1 MQPTS
6 QPQHPWDQF
15 KDLKDEAYLY
25 IDQGLRLEQTSKPD
39 RVSSDGRLTTLR
51 MSYVDSQL
59 TLSLLLQWHGL
70 HNRNLCRFKITC
82 TYSSVLFK

>member
-1 MQPTS
+1 MMQPTS

-39 RVSSDGRLTTLR
+39 RVSSDGWLTT
-51 MSYVDSQL
+51 YVD
-59 TLSLLLQWHGL
+59 
-70 HNRNLCRFKITC
+70 
-82 TYSSVLFK
+82 

>member
-1 MQPTS
+1 MMQPTS

-39 RVSSDGRLTTLR
+39 RVSSDGRLTQIPTHTL
-51 MSYVDSQL
+51 
-59 TLSLLLQWHGL
+59 
-70 HNRNLCRFKITC
+70 
-82 TYSSVLFK
+82 

>member
-1 MQPTS
+1 MMQPTS

-39 RVSSDGRLTTLR
+39 RVSSDRRLTQIPIHTH
-51 MSYVDSQL
+51 
-59 TLSLLLQWHGL
+59 SLI
-70 HNRNLCRFKITC
+70 F
-82 TYSSVLFK
+82 LFTSRER

>member
-1 MQPTS
+1 MMQPTS

-51 MSYVDSQL
+51 MSYVD
-59 TLSLLLQWHGL
+59 
-70 HNRNLCRFKITC
+70 
-82 TYSSVLFK
+82 

>member
-1 MQPTS
+1 MMQPTS

-39 RVSSDGRLTTLR
+39 RVSSDGRLTQKSPYLHTL
-51 MSYVDSQL
+51 
-59 TLSLLLQWHGL
+59 
-70 HNRNLCRFKITC
+70 
-82 TYSSVLFK
+82 